1 MHNITSSNINANAT
15 FSVLIKNGDVNVDLS
30 KKPINEVKV
39 TKKQE
44 KKYRNI
50 SSEIV
55 LVPLII
61 IFALFLIGL
70 LIAVSIEDDMQ
81 DKGFNYQQDSIYNNV
96 KETKE
101 EMAATV
107 MQFFVVIMICIC
119 ILMGMGRLVP

>member
-1 MHNITSSNINANAT
+1 
-15 FSVLIKNGDVNVDLS
+15 VDLS